1 MRVPANYLQN
11 AEDIIL
17 GQLMGLGRGPSDASQ
32 TSFRSLAHSFS
43 SDDGDVAGT
52 QGTQGTQDTQ
62 APAAGGWSEALVV
75 QLISPTW
82 SLG

>member
-17 GQLMGLGRGPSDASQ
+17 GQLMGVGRGPSDAAQ
-32 TSFRSLAHSFS
+32 TSSRSLAHSFS
-43 SDDGDVAGT
+43 SEDGDVAGR
-52 QGTQGTQDTQ
+52 QGTQATQ
-62 APAAGGWSEALVV
+62 APAAGGRAEALVV